1 MERLRQKVR
10 RLPRRPGVYLL
21 KNDSGKVIYVGKARD
36 LRSRVSSY
44 VTRGQGDGR
53 ALFPALVAA
62 LADLDFVVTETEKE
76 ALILENILIKKHRPR
91 FNVTYRDDKT
101 YVSIRIALHEPFP
114 RIHVTRFRKRDGSA
128 YFGPY
133 ASKRALKETLRAVR
147 TIFPL
152 RHCTLATMRQRKR
165 PCLYHEMGQCLAPC
179 VGLVDE
185 QGYGEVVN
193 GAVLFLRG
201 RKKAV
206 VRHLESAMYE
216 ASERREYEKAAVL
229 RDRVAD
235 IKRTLESQLV
245 VDQRDE
251 DRDIFGWLRSGPR
264 LAIQVMAVR
273 GGRLSGSE
281 NHLFESR
288 DLPTGELTASFVNQ
302 YYAVEGREIPPEV
315 VFAGRPAG
323 WAVLEE
329 RLTDIRGRRV
339 RFTFPQ
345 RGSKARLA
353 RLARE
358 NARWALEAGI
368 TAADGPALVE
378 QVTSELGIET
388 RPERIEC
395 FDISTTQGESAT
407 ASMVTFVGGLPEKS
421 GYRRFKVRWD
431 GPPDDYAMMR
441 QVLERRL
448 RRAIEHQEG
457 WDLPDLILLD
467 GGPGQLGVA
476 REALERLGVSG
487 PVLASIAKER
497 GADQRREAG
506 GLGDRIYLDGR
517 SAPVDLPEGSG
528 ARLLFQRIRDE
539 AHRFAI
545 TYHRK
550 LRGRQSLS
558 SVLNEIP
565 GVGPARRRALLA
577 HFGSMARL
585 KEADAGQ
592 IAEVRGIS
600 PSLAGTIH
608 EHFSQS

>member
-21 KNDSGKVIYVGKARD
+21 KDGSGKVIYVGKARD
-36 LRSRVSSY
+36 LRSRVSAY

-53 ALFPALVAA
+53 ALFPALVSA
-62 LADLDFVVTETEKE
+62 LSDLDFVVTETEKE
-76 ALILENILIKKHRPR
+76 ALILENTLIKKHRPR

-101 YVSIRIALHEPFP
+101 YVSIRIALKEPFP
-114 RIHVTRFRKRDGSA
+114 RIHVTRFRKRDGAA

-152 RHCTLATMRQRKR
+152 RHCTIATMRHRKR

-179 VGLVDE
+179 VGLVDAE
-185 QGYGEVVN
+185 GYADVVK
-193 GAVLFLRG
+193 GAVLYLRG
-201 RKKAV
+201 KKQAV
-206 VRHLESAMYE
+206 VRRLEKSMYE
-216 ASERREYEKAAVL
+216 ASERREFEKAAVL
-229 RDRVAD
+229 RDRVTD
-235 IKRTLESQLV
+235 IKKTLETQLM

-251 DRDIFGWLRSGPR
+251 DRDIFGWLRSGAR
-264 LAIQVMAVR
+264 LAIQVMTVR
-273 GGRLSGSE
+273 GGRLSGSA
-281 NHLFESR
+281 NHLFDNR

-315 VFAGRPAG
+315 VFAGRPSG

-329 RLTDIRGRRV
+329 RLTDLRGRRV
-339 RFTFPQ
+339 HFIFPQ

-358 NARWALEAGI
+358 NARWALEADPSG
-368 TAADGPALVE
+368 ADGPALVE
-378 QVTSELGIET
+378 QARSELDIEIA
-388 RPERIEC
+388 PQRIEC

-476 REALERLGVSG
+476 REAMDHLGVEG
-487 PVLASIAKER
+487 PLLASIAKER
-497 GADQRREAG
+497 RADQRREAG
-506 GLGDRIYLDGR
+506 GLGDRVYLDGR
-517 SAPVDLPEGSG
+517 PAPADLPEGSG

-550 LRGRQSLS
+550 LRGRLSLS
-558 SVLNEIP
+558 SVLDEIP
-565 GVGPARRRALLA
+565 GVGPARRRALLT
-577 HFGSMARL
+577 HFGSVARL
-585 KEADAGQ
+585 KEAPAEE
-592 IAEVRGIS
+592 IAAVRGIS
-600 PSLAGTIH
+600 ASLAILIK
-608 EHFSQS
+608 ENLSP

>member
-36 LRSRVSSY
+36 LRSRVSAY
-44 VTRGQGDGR
+44 VTRGRGDGR

-62 LADLDFVVTETEKE
+62 LADLDFVVTGTEKE

-91 FNVTYRDDKT
+91 FNITYRDDKT
-101 YVSIRIALHEPFP
+101 YVSIRIALKEPFP
-114 RIHVTRFRKRDGSA
+114 RIHVTRLRKRDGA
-128 YFGPY
+128 VYFGPY

-152 RHCTLATMRQRKR
+152 RHCTDRVMRQRKR

-185 QGYGEVVN
+185 EGYAEVVK

-201 RKKAV
+201 KKQAV
-206 VRHLESAMYE
+206 VRRLEQSMYE
-216 ASERREYEKAAVL
+216 ASENREYEKAAVL
-229 RDRVAD
+229 RDRVTD
-235 IKRTLESQLV
+235 IKQTLETQLV

-281 NHLFESR
+281 NHLFDNR

-302 YYAVEGREIPPEV
+302 YYALEGREIPPEV

-329 RLTDIRGRRV
+329 RLTDLRGRRV
-339 RFTFPQ
+339 RFVFPQ

-358 NARWALEAGI
+358 NARWALEAGR
-368 TAADGPALVE
+368 TGTDGPALVE
-378 QVTSELGIET
+378 QACSELGIET

-476 REALERLGVSG
+476 RGALDRLGVEG

-497 GADQRREAG
+497 RADQRQEAG
-506 GLGDRIYLDGR
+506 GLGDRVYLDGR
-517 SAPVDLPEGSG
+517 AAPVDLPEGSG
-528 ARLLFQRIRDE
+528 TRLLFQRIRDE

-545 TYHRK
+545 RYHRK

-565 GVGPARRRALLA
+565 GVGPARRRALLT
-577 HFGSMARL
+577 HFGSVARL
-585 KEADAGQ
+585 QEASADE
-592 IAEVRGIS
+592 IAEVQGIS
-600 PSLAGTIH
+600 SRLAELIR
-608 EHFSQS
+608 EHLSH

>member
-10 RLPRRPGVYLL
+10 RLPRQPGVYLL
-21 KNDSGKVIYVGKARD
+21 KDNRGKVIYVGKARD
-36 LRSRVSSY
+36 LRSRVSAY

-62 LADLDFVVTETEKE
+62 LSDLDFVVTETEKE

-101 YVSIRIALHEPFP
+101 YVSIRIALKEPFP
-114 RIHVTRFRKRDGSA
+114 RIHVTRFRKRDGA
-128 YFGPY
+128 VYFGPY

-152 RHCTLATMRQRKR
+152 RHCTDATMKRRTR

-179 VGLVDE
+179 VDLVDE
-185 QGYGEVVN
+185 EGYAEVVK

-201 RKKAV
+201 KKQAV
-206 VRHLESAMYE
+206 VHRLETAMYE
-216 ASERREYEKAAVL
+216 ASERRDFEKAMVL

-235 IKRTLESQLV
+235 IKRTLETQLV

-251 DRDIFGWLRSGPR
+251 DRDIFGWLRTGPR
-264 LAIQVMAVR
+264 LAIQVMTVR
-273 GGRLSGSE
+273 GGRLVGSE
-281 NHLFESR
+281 NHLFENR

-323 WAVLEE
+323 WAMLEE
-329 RLTDIRGRRV
+329 RLTDLRGRRV
-339 RFTFPQ
+339 RFVFPQ

-358 NARWALEAGI
+358 NARWALEAGL
-368 TAADGPALVE
+368 TVADGPALVE
-378 QVTSELGIET
+378 QTRSELGIET

-448 RRAIEHQEG
+448 RRAIEQHSG

-476 REALERLGVSG
+476 RGALDRLGAEG

-497 GADQRREAG
+497 RADQRREAG

-528 ARLLFQRIRDE
+528 TRLLFQRIRDE

-545 TYHRK
+545 SYHRK
-550 LRGRQSLS
+550 IRGRQALS

-577 HFGSMARL
+577 HFGSVTRL
-585 KEADAGQ
+585 KEASADEIEA
-592 IAEVRGIS
+592 VKGIS
-600 PSLAGTIH
+600 STMAMLIR
-608 EHFSQS
+608 EHLSH